1 MISFASIASYGSDL
15 DREIDDEIQRR
26 LLTPLGSIPFNRDEG
41 TLLDQAE
48 NNPYGANL
56 DIMVRLSILE
66 DFANYNGEVVGKR
79 QVVTDY
85 DSIMLEDD
93 EIKQIT
99 EKRFSKGVLIRYQ
112 RALGENAEVLL

>member
-1 MISFASIASYGSDL
+1 MISFSSIAAYGSNL
-15 DREIDDEIQRR
+15 DKEIDDEIQRR

-41 TLLDQAE
+41 TLLDHAE
-48 NNPYGANL
+48 NNPYSANL
-56 DIMVRLSILE
+56 DILVRLSILE
-66 DFANYNGEVVGKR
+66 DFANYNGEVTGKR

-85 DSIMLEDD
+85 DSILLDND

-112 RALGENAEVLL
+112 RALGQGAEVLL